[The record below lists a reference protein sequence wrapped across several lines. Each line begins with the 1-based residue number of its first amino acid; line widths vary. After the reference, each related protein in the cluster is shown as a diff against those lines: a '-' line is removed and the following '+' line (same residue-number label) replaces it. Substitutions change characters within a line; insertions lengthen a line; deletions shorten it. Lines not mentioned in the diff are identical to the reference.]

1 MLPIEPELLN
11 INQVA
16 QKLGYK
22 SKTSVE
28 QKLKTGELKLTAY
41 KRGTS
46 NYRVFRRSQV
56 LEYIDSLPEADSA

>member
-28 QKLKTGELKLTAY
+28 KKLKTGELKLTAY
-41 KRGTS
+41 KRGNS